1 MMQKGNC
8 LKAAW
13 DLAMVKCINAKDEYV
28 IVHAM
33 REIYG
38 GEVWGGHAFV
48 FNKTTN
54 RVLSKANNDMQENG
68 GNPLDIS
75 FEEAK
80 EMLNLHPNDASMYKE
95 YTIQEFNAKLFQG
108 FNGSNNVTLEFWD
121 LKYEN
126 WKDDDWND
134 YMNNHFMPLYC
145 PNHHK
150 KRQDYLAKAGK

>member
-1 MMQKGNC
+1 MIKFEKGNC

-13 DLAMVKCINAKDEYV
+13 DLAMDKISDKDEHV

-48 FNKTTN
+48 LNKTTN
-54 RVLSKANNDMQENG
+54 RVLSEANNDMQENG
-68 GNPLDIS
+68 GKPLDVS

-80 EMLNLHPNDASMYKE
+80 EMWNLQPNDPSMYKE
-95 YTIQEFNAKLFQG
+95 YTIQEFNAKLFE
-108 FNGSNNVTLEFWD
+108 NGLDNVTLEFWD

-126 WKDDDWND
+126 WQDDDWND